1 MEESG
6 STKKVIFK
14 ECEIGI
20 GIGKDVIENM
30 KRELSEQIR
39 KEGKRCEED
48 LKVYIKCIEKKWK
61 NKYEA
66 LEKRI
71 EELSK
76 WVKDKF
82 ERMKLEGI
90 GSDKEMDKRESGTRS
105 MISGFFQAI
114 GDPAVFRELHRYVVK
129 TD

>member
-1 MEESG
+1 MEQNG
-6 STKKVIFK
+6 SSKKVTFK

-39 KEGKRCEED
+39 KKGKRCEED
-48 LKVYIKCIEKKWK
+48 LKVYIECIEKKWE

-66 LEKRI
+66 LEERI
-71 EELSK
+71 GELSK

-82 ERMKLEGI
+82 ERMKLEG
-90 GSDKEMDKRESGTRS
+90 
-105 MISGFFQAI
+105 
-114 GDPAVFRELHRYVVK
+114 
-129 TD
+129 